1 MEKQIFKLGG
11 VAAEGIK
18 INPAKDTV
26 YVALFAVL
34 PKMPVAVDPGFFFL
48 QVVGYP

>member
-1 MEKQIFKLGG
+1 MEKQILKLGG
-11 VAAEGIK
+11 VAAEGIE

-34 PKMPVAVDPGFFFL
+34 PKVPVAVNAGFFFL
-48 QVVGYP
+48 QVVGHP